1 MATVVVHADEA
12 RLSAQTPRHALTG
25 NWRLVLV
32 RGIAALAVGVAT
44 LLWPHLALFTL
55 VVMWGIYLF
64 VDGLA
69 ALAAGL
75 VGGHMVASHSH
86 WWLTLAGL
94 ASVIAGIVMFA
105 WPGITARIMLTL
117 FAVWAVAVG
126 ATQLVGALQVRR
138 QIPGERLL
146 PLGGLVSIVFGLLVL
161 AQPGAGALALAWLM
175 GAFAILLGLV
185 EVGLA
190 LEIRHIARVG

>member
-1 MATVVVHADEA
+1 MLSGLPHAHSGVETHGETKGRQYLARCIDCASRTGHAGHLANSENAMATVVVHADEA

-75 VGGHMVASHSH
+75 VGGHVVASHRH

-94 ASVIAGIVMFA
+94 ASVIAGIVTF
-105 WPGITARIMLTL
+105 
-117 FAVWAVAVG
+117 
-126 ATQLVGALQVRR
+126 
-138 QIPGERLL
+138 
-146 PLGGLVSIVFGLLVL
+146 
-161 AQPGAGALALAWLM
+161 
-175 GAFAILLGLV
+175 
-185 EVGLA
+185 
-190 LEIRHIARVG
+190 